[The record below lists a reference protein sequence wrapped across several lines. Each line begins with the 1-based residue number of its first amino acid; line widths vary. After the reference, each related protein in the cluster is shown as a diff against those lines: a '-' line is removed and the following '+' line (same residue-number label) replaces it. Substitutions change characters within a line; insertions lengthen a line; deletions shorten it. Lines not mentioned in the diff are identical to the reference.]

1 MLHHRLHLYTQKKIP
16 FGTLSLRM
24 GGVTMSGMGFV
35 MFLQHKE
42 LLIRLAR
49 VRAQY
54 NITGKAV
61 MDLGSLMVRIRIVVP
76 VYLHTKE
83 PCTNNNQRQ
92 TDPLFA
98 WCLQP
103 EPVPVSATL
112 DKQMLPETKL
122 RCLQFCINNCDNLP
136 EQTYLSELDGSAL
149 LFTLVPSRQCR
160 TVLWFTAREATMK
173 TLHHLHLVGEHQV
186 KVLNAIGGSYQP
198 ETLIPNY

>member
-1 MLHHRLHLYTQKKIP
+1 
-16 FGTLSLRM
+16 M

-61 MDLGSLMVRIRIVVP
+61 MDLGSLMVRTVVP
-76 VYLHTKE
+76 VYSYTRK
-83 PCTNNNQRQ
+83 PAYNNVQQLNGQ
-92 TDPLFA
+92 TDLFA

-103 EPVPVSATL
+103 EPVPVLSNLDQQLQTTL
-112 DKQMLPETKL
+112 KL

-149 LFTLVPSRQCR
+149 LFTLVPSRKCR
-160 TVLWFTAREATMK
+160 TVLWFTARGANMK
-173 TLHHLHLVGEHQV
+173 ALQRLNLLGEHQLRV
-186 KVLNAIGGSYQP
+186 ANAQRELQARMMP
-198 ETLIPNY
+198 PPFIPNH